1 MYQLITD
8 NQVQLIENAQQAKD
22 AIIKANGLGVK
33 SLYMVATVL
42 QQVNAYRIYK
52 EDGAKNIAEW
62 AGKNFGYKKSQVHNM
77 LNAARWLKN
86 GETILPHGDRD
97 FNLSQIVEIQRLG
110 DKKALSMVQNGDIAP
125 EMTVANIKKIVDNV
139 VNVKTT
145 AEVVENEEA
154 DKETASNEVEA
165 KTDKKIASTD
175 KKTDINAFISDIMK
189 KYGDK
194 AILFD
199 VKVDG
204 VDEKITFIYTPKE
217 KVNK

>member
-86 GETILPHGDRD
+86 GETVLPHGDRD
-97 FNLSQIVEIQRLG
+97 FNLSQVVEMQRLG
-110 DKKALSMVQNGDIAP
+110 DKKALSMVQNGDITP
-125 EMTVANIKKIVDNV
+125 EMTVANIKKIIDNV
-139 VNVKTT
+139 VNVRVK
-145 AEVVENEEA
+145 ADVVESEE
-154 DKETASNEVEA
+154 DKENVSNEVEA
-165 KTDKKIASTD
+165 KADKKIASTD

-194 AILFD
+194 VILFD
-199 VKVDG
+199 IKIDG
-204 VDEKITFIYTPKE
+204 VDEKITFTYTPKE